1 LKKGRAWGIPFVLSF
16 AKYKKENPISKEAK
30 EKYKTIK
37 DRIKGAKKYI
47 YIYIKDQQDLNKEIK
62 NLWFIKD

>member
-1 LKKGRAWGIPFVLSF
+1 LKKGRAWGIPFVFSF
-16 AKYKKENPISKEAK
+16 AKNKKENPISKEAK

-37 DRIKGAKKYI
+37 DRIKATKK

>member
-1 LKKGRAWGIPFVLSF
+1 LKKGRAWGIAFVFSF
-16 AKYKKENPISKEAK
+16 AKNKKENPISKEAK

-47 YIYIKDQQDLNKEIK
+47 YIYKRPTRPEQRDQKLMVY
-62 NLWFIKD
+62 